1 MTEQE
6 FLSKWGRILSA
17 QLMMEMKSDLDLVL
31 TNKFRSNDFNII
43 ETVLNIISYYF
54 GFEKEKVYSKK
65 YHKREIVD
73 ARHICF
79 YVLKY
84 TCKISANKIAK
95 YFEMDHTSI
104 LNGLENVEMFSKD
117 DSYMKDLKKIIA
129 IVKEKREIV

>member
-43 ETVLNIISYYF
+43 ETVLNIVSYYF

-84 TCKISANKIAK
+84 TCKISANKIAR
-95 YFEMDHTSI
+95 YFEMDHSSVI
-104 LNGLENVEMFSKD
+104 SGCKNVENLSINTK
-117 DSYMKDLKKIIA
+117 YMQDLEKIIFL
-129 IVKEKREIV
+129 VKKRENF